1 MTFSAMTLPGF
12 VGGGR
17 SWQGTHRDN
26 NEDSYLVSPAAIA
39 VADGVS
45 GRPAGEIA
53 SATVIRCLASA
64 VQDLGGRS
72 LNQDEVAKIVAAA
85 NAAVAER
92 TGQDPRLEGMATTL
106 TALFRAGNGLI
117 LAHIGDSRA
126 YRFRDGGFQQVTRDD
141 SYVQEL
147 VDTGQI
153 TAEESARHPLRS
165 VVLKVITGDCENP
178 ESKVGLS
185 PHEMRDGD
193 RWLIASD
200 GLTNYVPHD
209 LIERELASAQS
220 PWECAESLI
229 ALAKRYD
236 SEDNTTVVVCDI
248 DDGPAWEVRI
258 GGAAADPA

>member
-1 MTFSAMTLPGF
+1 MMLPGL
-12 VGGGR
+12 VGSGK

-39 VADGVS
+39 VADGV
-45 GRPAGEIA
+45 GGHAGGEIA

-64 VQDLGGRS
+64 VRDLGDHP
-72 LNQDEVAKIVAAA
+72 LAQDEVVKVMAAA

-92 TGQDPRLEGMATTL
+92 TSQDPRLEGMATTL
-106 TALFRAGNGLI
+106 TALFRAGNGLV

-126 YRFRDGGFQQVTRDD
+126 YLFRDGGLQQVTRDD

-147 VDTGQI
+147 VDTEQI
-153 TAEESARHPLRS
+153 TAEESAHHPLHS
-165 VVLKVITGDCENP
+165 VVLKVITGDSEKP
-178 ESKVGLS
+178 ESKINLS

-209 LIERELASAQS
+209 LIKRELASVRG
-220 PWECAESLI
+220 PRECTESLI

-236 SEDNTTVVVCDI
+236 SKDNTTVVVCDI
-248 DDGPAWEVRI
+248 GDDPISEVRI
-258 GGAAADPA
+258 GGAAADPV